1 MTGKEILREAIAIIK
16 DFGWRSFGALLV
28 VLGGGAAAGGFVGNV
43 WLGIWITWGATILG
57 ALAIIGAEIMFT
69 GKTGRSGV
77 ERAWQ
82 KAGKDLIEQQQ
93 DKPSN
98 D

>member
-1 MTGKEILREAIAIIK
+1 MTPKEFWREALGILR

-28 VLGGGAAAGGFVGNV
+28 VLGGGAAAGGFAGNV
-43 WLGIWITWGATILG
+43 WLGVGITWLATVLA

-69 GKTGRSGV
+69 GRTGRKGV

-93 DKPSN
+93 KDGK
-98 D
+98 